1 MRSII
6 IHKSQLPTESYFHVI
21 ATILMIKFLDIQ
33 AMNAAHGAE
42 IEEAVLRAT
51 RSGWYLR
58 GEETRR
64 FEEAYARYIGCRHAI
79 GCGNGLDALRLIFR
93 AYIEMGVLHEGDE
106 VIVPANTYIASI
118 LAVTDNRL
126 RPIFVEPNA
135 ETLQIDDTLI
145 EQAITP
151 RTRAIMIVHLY
162 GRCAYTEHI
171 GNLCQQYNL
180 LLIEDNAQAH
190 GCMSKLK
197 IENEK
202 LKMEGYNHSDDNSLH
217 QVHLEENFQ
226 FSILNSQFKRTGSLG
241 HAAGHSFYPGKNLG
255 ALGDAGCVTTDDD
268 ELAATVRALG
278 NYGSS
283 EKYVFRYT
291 GYNSRIDELQ
301 AAVLTAKL
309 PHLDDD
315 NRHRASIAEL
325 YYKGIANPLVR
336 LPRHVAPEHNVYHL
350 FPIFCDGRDRLQ
362 QHLREHD
369 IETLI
374 HYPIPPHQQECY
386 REYEHLSLPITE
398 KIHCTELSLPISPVL
413 SESEAKRVKEAINS
427 FR

>member
-1 MRSII
+1 
-6 IHKSQLPTESYFHVI
+6 
-21 ATILMIKFLDIQ
+21 MIKFLDIQ
-33 AMNAAHGAE
+33 AMNAAHGTE

-64 FEEAYARYIGCRHAI
+64 FEEVYARYIGCRHAI

-126 RPIFVEPNA
+126 KPIFVEPNA
-135 ETLQIDDTLI
+135 ETLQIDDPLI

-171 GNLCQQYNL
+171 GNLCNKYNL

-190 GCMSKLK
+190 GCMEQLT
-197 IENEK
+197 I
-202 LKMEGYNHSDDNSLH
+202 HNSAAQREQSQIYLSYAKQARNLNAKH
-217 QVHLEENFQ
+217 Y
-226 FSILNSQFKRTGSLG
+226 NSQFTIGSATPSEHEKHQDNNCQLSIVNCEFRKTGSLG

-255 ALGDAGCVTTDDD
+255 ALGDAGCVTTDND

-278 NYGSS
+278 NYGSA

-301 AAVLTAKL
+301 AAVLMAKL
-309 PHLDDD
+309 SHLDDD
-315 NRHRASIAEL
+315 NRHRATIAEL

-336 LPRHVAPEHNVYHL
+336 LPRYVAPEHNVYHL
-350 FPIFCDGRDRLQ
+350 FPIFCDERDRLQ

-386 REYEHLSLPITE
+386 REYAHLALPITE
-398 KIHCTELSLPISPVL
+398 QIHRTELSLPIGPTM
-413 SESEAKRVKEAINS
+413 SEAEAQQVIEAINA
-427 FR
+427 FK

>member
-1 MRSII
+1 
-6 IHKSQLPTESYFHVI
+6 
-21 ATILMIKFLDIQ
+21 MIKFLDIQ

-126 RPIFVEPNA
+126 RPIFVEPDA
-135 ETLQIDDTLI
+135 ETLQIEDTLI

-171 GNLCQQYNL
+171 GNLCNKYNL

-190 GCMSKLK
+190 GCM
-197 IENEK
+197 
-202 LKMEGYNHSDDNSLH
+202 G
-217 QVHLEENFQ
+217 Q
-226 FSILNSQFKRTGSLG
+226 FTIHNSQFTIGSATPSEHEKHQDNNCQLSIVNCQFRKSGSLG

-268 ELAATVRALG
+268 ELAAVVRALG
-278 NYGSS
+278 NYGSA

-315 NRHRASIAEL
+315 NHHRATIAEL
-325 YYKGIANPLVR
+325 YYKGIATPLVR
-336 LPRHVAPEHNVYHL
+336 LPRYVAPEHNVYHL
-350 FPIFCDGRDRLQ
+350 FPIFCDERDRLQ
-362 QHLREHD
+362 QHLREHG

-386 REYEHLSLPITE
+386 REYAHLSLPITE
-398 KIHCTELSLPISPVL
+398 QIHRTELSLPIGPTM
-413 SESEAKRVKEAINS
+413 SEAEAQQVIEAINA
-427 FR
+427 FK